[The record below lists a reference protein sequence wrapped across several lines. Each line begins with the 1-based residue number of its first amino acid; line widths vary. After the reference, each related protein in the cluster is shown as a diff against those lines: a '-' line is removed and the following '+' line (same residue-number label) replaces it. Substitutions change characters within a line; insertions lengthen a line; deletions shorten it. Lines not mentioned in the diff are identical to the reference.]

1 MHLLQ
6 LEKVGGLDYTRER
19 KGLCNMEKKK
29 RKVRSYGLVAA
40 VVFGSMALI
49 LIAIFIYNR
58 VDDPTDWLVYSES
71 LDAVAVVVDE
81 QELTL
86 KDMAFYIA
94 YDEMMVEEQAEIYD
108 SEDTS
113 RYWNVMTNG
122 VFIRQLSK
130 ENVMKKAIHDEVFYQ
145 MAMSDHLELTKEDE
159 DKIAEVQNAFWNNI
173 MYEDKLKRIGVSE
186 DDLNAA
192 IRKIG
197 IAQKYQG
204 IYAQLYQTDMEA
216 FDIGGEE
223 YEKLLEDHTYHINK
237 AVWDRVNYGDV
248 TLEHNNSIF
257 Q

>member
-1 MHLLQ
+1 
-6 LEKVGGLDYTRER
+6 
-19 KGLCNMEKKK
+19 MEKRKK
-29 RKVRSYGLVAA
+29 KTRSCVLVAA
-40 VVFGSMALI
+40 LVLGSVVLLVMA
-49 LIAIFIYNR
+49 AFIYSKRGN
-58 VDDPTDWLVYSES
+58 PTDWLVYSKS
-71 LDAVAVVVDE
+71 LDTVAVEVNG

-86 KDMAFYIA
+86 RDMAFYIA
-94 YDEMMVEEQAEIYD
+94 YDEMIVEEQAEIYD

-130 ENVMKKAIHDEVFYQ
+130 ENTMKKAIHDEVFYQ
-145 MAMSDHLELTKEDE
+145 MAMGEQLELTKEDE
-159 DKIAEVQNAFWNNI
+159 ERIAEIQHMFWNSI
-173 MYEDKLKRIGVSE
+173 MYDKKLERLGVTE
-186 DDLNAA
+186 DDLNTA

-204 IYAQLYQTDMEA
+204 VYAQLYQTDMED

-223 YEKLLEDHTYHINK
+223 YEKLLEDNEYHINK